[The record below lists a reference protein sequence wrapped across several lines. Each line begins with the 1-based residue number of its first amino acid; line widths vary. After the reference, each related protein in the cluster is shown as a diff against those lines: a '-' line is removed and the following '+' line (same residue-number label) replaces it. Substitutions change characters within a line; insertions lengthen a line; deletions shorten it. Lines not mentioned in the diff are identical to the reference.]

1 MTIDQAIALV
11 KTTAARMNELYKKT
25 VFDEWAVVAL
35 MPGKIVLLGYIGP
48 RKEGFQKSF
57 LDDTKELRAQFR
69 ANQYNVG
76 DFEFARH
83 GHGTKAEAFVMIG
96 DDIYLV
102 CNNTNLSM
110 TDIAGDPLWLSAQG
124 PFMEMSER
132 FRSEPLVHPM

>member
-11 KTTAARMNELYKKT
+11 KTTATQMNKLYGKT
-25 VFDEWAVVAL
+25 VFDEWAVVAS
-35 MPGKIVLLGYIGP
+35 MPEKIVLLGYIGP

-69 ANQYNVG
+69 ANQYNIG

-83 GHGTKAEAFVMIG
+83 GHGTKAEAFLMIG

-110 TDIAGDPLWLSAQG
+110 TEIAGDSLWLSAQG

>member
-1 MTIDQAIALV
+1 MTIDQAIALIE
-11 KTTAARMNELYKKT
+11 TTAARMNELYKKT

-35 MPGKIVLLGYIGP
+35 LPGKIVLLAYIGP
-48 RKEGFQKSF
+48 RKEGFQKGF

-69 ANQYNVG
+69 ANTYNVG

-83 GHGTKAEAFVMIG
+83 GHGTNAEAFVKIG
-96 DDIYLV
+96 DDLYLV

-110 TDIAGDPLWLSAQG
+110 TVIAGDPLWLSAQG

-132 FRSEPLVHPM
+132 FRSEPLVHPI